1 MNLYEIEVAE
11 PAEIEID
18 VAYHYLLLRSLQAAA
33 RFRNGLEAA
42 IESLSQMPSR
52 CPFAPENGMLDRP
65 IRQLLYR
72 HGSTTY
78 RILFIVI
85 EAAEDAPGLVRV
97 IRVRHGAQQHLNEL
111 SNQTDED

>member
-1 MNLYEIEVAE
+1 MILYEIEVAE

-18 VAYHYLLLRSLQAAA
+18 AAYHYLLLRSPQAAA
-33 RFRNGLEAA
+33 RLRSGLEEA

-65 IRQLLYR
+65 IRQLLSR
-72 HGSTTY
+72 HGNTTY

-85 EAAEDAPGLVRV
+85 EAAKDAPGLVRV
-97 IRVRHGAQQHLNEL
+97 IRVRHGAQQHLNAL
-111 SNQTDED
+111 SDQTENE